1 MADKIEKAKDAVAE
15 AVADSVERARDV
27 VGERL
32 EHAKDRLEDVG
43 DDLGRKARR
52 VSEEVRREAEKGTR
66 QARQAYDQA
75 VDGLKRGYTKVRK
88 DLGGLSEDVTTYVKD
103 NPGKSILIAAGV
115 GFVVGL
121 LLRTGDRDRG

>member
-15 AVADSVERARDV
+15 AVTDTVERARDAV
-27 VGERL
+27 ADRMEAARERL
-32 EHAKDRLEDVG
+32 DDAA
-43 DDLGRKARR
+43 DDLQRKARR
-52 VSEEVRREAEKGTR
+52 VSEEVRREAEAGAKNAKKT
-66 QARQAYDQA
+66 YEQA

-88 DLGGLSEDVTTYVKD
+88 DMGGLTQDVSSYVRD

-121 LLRTGDRDRG
+121 LFRVGDRDRN